1 MKICQINGGVFGST
15 GKIMFGI
22 ANVANL
28 AEMETL
34 CFSPVTST
42 NRRKEPDEPYIK
54 IGNYYSRRLNVLLG
68 RITGFSGC
76 FAPFATLKLLRRI
89 SKFQPDVIHLHNL
102 HDGYINLPMLFRYIK
117 KHNIRTIWTLHDCWG
132 FTGHCPYFTMVGC
145 DRWKTECYR
154 CPQYKEYPKSY
165 VDQSKMLYRLKKK
178 WFTGVSDLTIV
189 TPSQWLVDIV
199 KLSFLKDYPIR
210 VINNGID
217 LEIFCPTKS
226 NFRTK
231 YGFENKKIVLGVAF
245 GWSDKKGL
253 DVFVSLSGRLPENY
267 QIVLV
272 GTDDAVDK
280 QLPDNICSIHRTQNQ
295 RELAEIYFAAD
306 VFVNP
311 TREDNFPTVNIEAL
325 ACGTPV
331 VTFQT
336 GGSPESIDE
345 TCGIVVPCDD
355 IEQLKAE
362 IVNLCEAES
371 PYKQNCLIR
380 AKQYEQF
387 DKFKEYIKLYKDGT
401 DGFLLKQ

>member
-22 ANVANL
+22 ANAANL

-34 CFSPVTST
+34 CFSPITST
-42 NRRKEPDEPYIK
+42 NRYKEPDEPYIK

-89 SKFQPDVIHLHNL
+89 SRFQPDVIHLHNL
-102 HDGYINLPMLFRYIK
+102 HDGYINLPLLFRYIK
-117 KHNIRTIWTLHDCWG
+117 KHNIRTVWTLHDCWA
-132 FTGHCPYFTMVGC
+132 FTGHCPHFTMVGC
-145 DRWKTECYR
+145 DRWKTECHH
-154 CPQYKEYPKSY
+154 CPQYKKYPRSY
-165 VDQSKMLYRLKKK
+165 VDRSRALYRLKKK
-178 WFTGVSDLTIV
+178 WFTGVPDLTIV
-189 TPSQWLVDIV
+189 TPSRWLADMVES
-199 KLSFLKDYPIR
+199 SFLKDYPVK

-217 LEIFCPTKS
+217 PEVFCPTES
-226 NFRTK
+226 DFRTK

-272 GTDDAVDK
+272 GTEDAVDK
-280 QLPDNICSIHRTQNQ
+280 HLPDNICSIHRTQNQ
-295 RELAEIYFAAD
+295 RELAEIYSAAD

-311 TREDNFPTVNIEAL
+311 TREDTFPTVNIEAL

-336 GGSPESIDE
+336 GGSPECIDE
-345 TCGIVVPCDD
+345 VCGIVVPCDD
-355 IEQLKAE
+355 IEQLKQAILSVCE
-362 IVNLCEAES
+362 GNLLCEDA
-371 PYKQNCLIR
+371 CLKR
-380 AKQYEQF
+380 ASTFKTTVMLNQYI
-387 DKFKEYIKLYKDGT
+387 DTYRKDT
-401 DGFLLKQ
+401 FRR